1 MKVTP
6 LCDVFGR
13 CGGCTYQ
20 DIDYSAQIVIKKNN
34 VFELLNRAGIPISKD
49 SIQIFYKNEFYYRN
63 RMDFIFSEKGCG
75 LREKGKFYKI
85 VNFDRCYI
93 AAEKINQLLK
103 EVNYWSKDL
112 ISEDI
117 FDIKKKRGVLRYCV
131 IRTGIFTG
139 DTLITFILNKD
150 ADTEKTK
157 AIIEKIK
164 EFSDKTTAA
173 NVLYGFVRCNTD
185 VSITDEFFILKGS
198 EFIRE
203 KLLDVDFFYHSQ
215 GFFQNNPALI
225 LDMVFYI
232 KDRVKNHY
240 DLLIDMFCGV
250 GTFGIFLSGFA
261 KDVLIFDNNKYAELC
276 ALKNIEI
283 NKKPSIEFKRMDILD
298 VEKLLPVV
306 KGKKS
311 IFIIDPPRAGLHKKA
326 INFILSTLPEKIF
339 YISCNPVKFIEDFK
353 SLDKKYKIINFALF
367 DMFPQTPHIESV
379 AEMERK

>member
-1 MKVTP
+1 MKIIP
-6 LCDVFGR
+6 LCEVFGR
-13 CGGCTYQ
+13 CGGCAYQ

-34 VFELLNRAGIPISKD
+34 VFELLNRAGIPILKD
-49 SIQIFYKNEFYYRN
+49 NIRIFYKNEFYYRN

-93 AAEKINQLLK
+93 AAERINQLLK
-103 EVNYWSKDL
+103 EVNNWSKDL

-117 FDIKKKRGVLRYCV
+117 FDIKKKKGVLRYCV
-131 IRTGIFTG
+131 IRNAIFTD

-150 ADTEKTK
+150 ADTEKIK

-164 EFSDKTTAA
+164 EFSNKTTAK
-173 NVLYGFVRCNTD
+173 NVLYGFVRYNTD

-215 GFFQNNPALI
+215 GFFQSNPAMI
-225 LDMVFYI
+225 LDMFFYI
-232 KDRVKNHY
+232 KDRIKDHY
-240 DLLIDMFCGV
+240 DLLVDMFCGV

-261 KDVLIFDNNKYAELC
+261 KNVLIFDNNKYAELC

-283 NKKPSIEFKRMDILD
+283 NKKFNIRFERMDILD

-306 KGKKS
+306 KGKKC

-326 INFILSTLPEKIF
+326 INFILSALPEKIF
-339 YISCNPVKFIEDFK
+339 YISCNPAKFVEDFK
-353 SLDKKYKIINFALF
+353 YLNEKYNIIDFALF

-379 AEMERK
+379 TEIERK